1 MLNVAL
7 NVTLKVQRP
16 LRFVTFCMSALL
28 CVAGTGHAAQS
39 VQSVP
44 STPKPAYPV
53 NTFIGTQDDGNT
65 FPGASAPFGML
76 QVSPIGEHY
85 AGWRYTDPKIR
96 GFGHSFLSGAGCWE
110 QGGQLSVLP
119 VTGSIGPRGDFD
131 TKKAASFDQKRYA
144 SSYTHDGE
152 VGEAGY
158 FKIKLTGYGGI
169 VAESTALTRAAA
181 ERYTF
186 AASTRQGHIL
196 VNLGQ
201 ANERHAVVGSQL
213 RVVDDHS
220 LEGKIVT
227 RSFCGG
233 AQYAT
238 WFRMEF
244 DRPFKSHGI
253 WNENGGQI
261 GSTLSSLQGDSR
273 PHGAWFTFDVKDQHA
288 VTAISA
294 ISHVDAEGA
303 RLNLHADAYAQ
314 GVARSFDSMRTQ
326 AEQAWQQELQSVQI
340 EGASKDERT
349 VFYTALYHALLQPLT
364 GNDADGRYRGYDDQL
379 HTVDGSTYYEFF
391 SLWDTYRAQNQL
403 IALLRPE
410 RARDIA
416 TSVLKIHEQARWLPR
431 WGYANFESN
440 VMTGDPVTPFLVDL
454 WRYGALKGYEKQAY
468 AALRE
473 NAFGVPPFGSRSEG
487 RAGNTS
493 YLQNGYVQYDRTYRA
508 KGMDVDPHHG
518 GSATMEYAQADGALA
533 YMAEA
538 LGETADAA
546 ILRQRAGN
554 WRKVWD
560 STAKDAELGFT
571 GFPRAK
577 LDSGQWYSE
586 LDGSYTPRSEH
597 GFHEG
602 TAWQYQWLVQQDIV
616 GMVAAMGGRDLTAK
630 RLDAF
635 FAYDALRK
643 DPYQAVRKQWV
654 MGAYN
659 YYNQYRYNPNNEPDL
674 HVPWMY
680 TLVGQPW
687 KTSTVLRAAETL
699 FSNAPNG
706 VTGNDDLGTM
716 SAWYVFSA
724 LGLYPSTPGSGRFLL
739 HEPKFPKSQI
749 DLGNGKVLGI
759 EKLAAA
765 ARLPVGGYRF
775 IEQLSWNEKPH
786 EKVWLD
792 WEQVQQG
799 GLIRMQLNSNPS
811 APRWGSS
818 PQSLPPD
825 QTSEA
830 IR

>member
-1 MLNVAL
+1 MKNKIYGILAGAA
-7 NVTLKVQRP
+7 
-16 LRFVTFCMSALL
+16 FCL
-28 CVAGTGHAAQS
+28 GTQAA
-39 VQSVP
+39 
-44 STPKPAYPV
+44 PAPV

-85 AGWRYTDPKIR
+85 AGWHYTDPKIR
-96 GFGHSFLSGAGCWE
+96 GFGHFFLSGAGCWE

-119 VTGSIGPRGDFD
+119 VTGSIGKGGTFD
-131 TKKAASFDQKRYA
+131 TSKADSFDHKRYA
-144 SSYTHDGE
+144 SEYTHDGE
-152 VGEAGY
+152 VGDAGY
-158 FKIKLTGYGGI
+158 FKVKLTSYGGI
-169 VAESTALTRAAA
+169 TAETTALTRAAA

-186 AASTRQGHIL
+186 APGTAQGHVL

-201 ANERHAVVGSQL
+201 ANERHSVVGSSL

-220 LEGKIVT
+220 VEGKIVT

-244 DRPFKSHGI
+244 DHPFTAHGI
-253 WNENGGQI
+253 WNETGGTP
-261 GSTLSSLQGDSR
+261 GSRQPSLQGDSR
-273 PHGAWFTFDVKDQHA
+273 PHGAWFTFDVKDKQA

-294 ISHVDAEGA
+294 ISHVDADGA
-303 RLNLHADAYAQ
+303 RRNLLADAYAQ
-314 GVARSFDSMRTQ
+314 GAPRSFDSMREQ
-326 AEQAWQQELQSVQI
+326 AQQAWQKELKSVNI
-340 EGASKDERT
+340 EGADQNQRT

-364 GNDADGRYRGYDDQL
+364 GNDVDGRYRGYDDRI
-379 HTVDGSTYYEFF
+379 HSAGNATYYEFF

-416 TSVLKIHEQARWLPR
+416 DSVLKIREQGGWLPR

-454 WRYGALKGYEKQAY
+454 WRYGALKGREQQAY

-487 RAGNTS
+487 RAGNPS
-493 YLQNGYVQYDRTYRA
+493 YLSKGYVQYDLSFRA

-533 YMAEA
+533 FMAEA
-538 LGETADAA
+538 LGKKADAA
-546 ILRQRAGN
+546 LLRQRAGN
-554 WRKVWD
+554 WRNVWD
-560 STAKDAELGFT
+560 NTAQDKQLGFQ

-577 LDSGQWYSE
+577 TADGQWYTE
-586 LDGSYTPRSEH
+586 LDGSYTPRAEH

-602 TAWQYQWLVQQDIV
+602 TAWQYQWLVQQDV
-616 GMVAAMGGRDLTAK
+616 GGMVKAMGGREQTAR

-635 FAYDALRK
+635 FAYDALRA
-643 DPYQAVRKQWV
+643 DPFQAVRKEWV

-659 YYNQYRYNPNNEPDL
+659 YYNQFRYNPNNEPDL
-674 HVPWMY
+674 HAPWMY

-687 KTSTVLRAAETL
+687 KTSAVLRAAETL

-724 LGLYPSTPGSGRFLL
+724 LGIYPSTPGSGRFLL
-739 HEPKFPKSQI
+739 HEPKFARAQV
-749 DLGNGKVLGI
+749 DLGNGKQLLI
-759 EKLAAA
+759 EKDGPAASSSF
-765 ARLPVGGYRF
+765 VT
-775 IEQLSWNEKPH
+775 QLSWNAKPH
-786 EKVWLD
+786 DKVWLD
-792 WEQVQQG
+792 WEQLQRG
-799 GLIRMQLNSNPS
+799 GQLRMQLSTDP
-811 APRWGSS
+811 AAAHWGSS
-818 PQSLPPD
+818 PASVPPD
-825 QTSEA
+825 A
-830 IR
+830 N

>member
-1 MLNVAL
+1 MKNKIYGILAGAA
-7 NVTLKVQRP
+7 
-16 LRFVTFCMSALL
+16 FCL
-28 CVAGTGHAAQS
+28 GTQAIAAT
-39 VQSVP
+39 
-44 STPKPAYPV
+44 STAPV

-85 AGWRYTDPKIR
+85 AGWHYTDPKIR
-96 GFGHSFLSGAGCWE
+96 GFGHFFLSGAGCWE
-110 QGGQLSVLP
+110 QGGKLSVLP
-119 VTGSIGPRGDFD
+119 VTGSIGKGGTFD
-131 TKKAASFDQKRYA
+131 TSKADSFDHKRYA
-144 SSYTHDGE
+144 SEYTHDGE
-152 VGEAGY
+152 VGDAGY
-158 FKIKLTGYGGI
+158 FKVKLTSYGGI
-169 VAESTALTRAAA
+169 TAETTALTRAAA

-186 AASTRQGHIL
+186 AHGTAQGHIL

-201 ANERHAVVGSQL
+201 ANERHSVVGSSL

-220 LEGKIVT
+220 VEGKIVT

-244 DRPFKSHGI
+244 DRPFSAHGI
-253 WNENGGQI
+253 WNETGGTP
-261 GSTLSSLQGDSR
+261 GSRQPSLQGDSR
-273 PHGAWFTFDVKDQHA
+273 PHGAWFTFDVKDQQA

-294 ISHVDAEGA
+294 ISHVDADGA
-303 RLNLHADAYAQ
+303 RRNLRADAYAQ
-314 GVARSFDSMRTQ
+314 GAPRSFDSMREQ
-326 AEQAWQQELQSVQI
+326 AQQAWQKELKSVSI
-340 EGASKDERT
+340 EGADQNQRT

-364 GNDADGRYRGYDDQL
+364 GNDVDGRYRGYDDRI
-379 HTVDGSTYYEFF
+379 HSAGNATYYEFF

-416 TSVLKIHEQARWLPR
+416 DSVLKIREQGGWLPR

-454 WRYGALKGYEKQAY
+454 WRYGALKGREQQAY

-487 RAGNTS
+487 RAGNPS
-493 YLQNGYVQYDRTYRA
+493 YLSKGYVQYDLSFRA

-533 YMAEA
+533 FMAEA
-538 LGETADAA
+538 LGKKADAA
-546 ILRQRAGN
+546 LLRQRAGN
-554 WRKVWD
+554 WRNVWD
-560 STAKDAELGFT
+560 NAAKDQQLGFQ

-577 LDSGQWYSE
+577 TADGQWYTE
-586 LDGSYTPRSEH
+586 LDGSYTPRAEH

-602 TAWQYQWLVQQDIV
+602 TAWQYQWLVQQDV
-616 GMVAAMGGRDLTAK
+616 GGMVKAMGGREQTAR

-635 FAYDALRK
+635 FAYDALSA
-643 DPYQAVRKQWV
+643 DPFQAVRKEWV

-659 YYNQYRYNPNNEPDL
+659 YYNQFRYNPNNEPDL
-674 HVPWMY
+674 HAPWMY

-687 KTSTVLRAAETL
+687 KTSAVLRAAETL

-724 LGLYPSTPGSGRFLL
+724 LGIYPSTPGSGRFLL
-739 HEPKFPKSQI
+739 HEPKFAKAQV
-749 DLGNGKVLGI
+749 DLGNGKQLLI
-759 EKLAAA
+759 EKNAPAASSATSPA
-765 ARLPVGGYRF
+765 ALPSFVT
-775 IEQLSWNEKPH
+775 QLSWNAKPH
-786 EKVWLD
+786 DKVWLD
-792 WEQVQQG
+792 WEQLQRG
-799 GLIRMQLNSNPS
+799 GQLRMQLSTDP
-811 APRWGSS
+811 AAAHWGSS
-818 PQSLPPD
+818 PASVPPEPGA
-825 QTSEA
+825 SA
-830 IR
+830 AP

>member
-1 MLNVAL
+1 MKNKIYGILAGAA
-7 NVTLKVQRP
+7 
-16 LRFVTFCMSALL
+16 FCL
-28 CVAGTGHAAQS
+28 GTQAIAAT
-39 VQSVP
+39 
-44 STPKPAYPV
+44 STTPV

-85 AGWRYTDPKIR
+85 AGWHYTDPRIR
-96 GFGHSFLSGAGCWE
+96 GFGHFFLSGAGCWE

-119 VTGSIGPRGDFD
+119 VTGSIGKGGAFD
-131 TKKAASFDQKRYA
+131 TSKADSFDHKRYA
-144 SSYTHDGE
+144 SEYTHDGE
-152 VGEAGY
+152 VGDAGY
-158 FKIKLTGYGGI
+158 FKVKLTSYGGI
-169 VAESTALTRAAA
+169 TAETTALTRAAA

-186 AASTRQGHIL
+186 APGTAQGHIL

-201 ANERHAVVGSQL
+201 ANERHSVVGSSL

-220 LEGKIVT
+220 VEGKIVT

-244 DRPFKSHGI
+244 DRPFTAHGI
-253 WNENGGQI
+253 WNETGGTP
-261 GSTLSSLQGDSR
+261 GSRQPSLQGDSR
-273 PHGAWFTFDVKDQHA
+273 PHGAWFTFDVKDKQA

-294 ISHVDAEGA
+294 ISHVDADGA
-303 RLNLHADAYAQ
+303 RRNLRADAYAQ
-314 GVARSFDSMRTQ
+314 GAPRSFDSMREQ
-326 AEQAWQQELQSVQI
+326 AQQAWQKELKSVDI
-340 EGASKDERT
+340 EGADQNQRT

-364 GNDADGRYRGYDDQL
+364 GNDVDGRYRGYDDRI
-379 HTVDGSTYYEFF
+379 HSSGAATYYEFF

-416 TSVLKIHEQARWLPR
+416 DSVLKIREQGGWLPR

-454 WRYGALKGYEKQAY
+454 WRYGALKGREQQAY

-487 RAGNTS
+487 RAGNPS
-493 YLQNGYVQYDRTYRA
+493 YLSKGYVQYDLSFRA

-538 LGETADAA
+538 LGKKADAA
-546 ILRQRAGN
+546 LLRQRAGN
-554 WRKVWD
+554 WRNVWD
-560 STAKDAELGFT
+560 SSAQDKQLGFQ
-571 GFPRAK
+571 GFPRARTA
-577 LDSGQWYSE
+577 DGQWYTE
-586 LDGSYTPRSEH
+586 LDGSYTPRAEH

-602 TAWQYQWLVQQDIV
+602 TAWQYQWLVQQDV
-616 GMVAAMGGRDLTAK
+616 GGMVKAMGGREQTAR

-635 FAYDALRK
+635 FAYDALSA
-643 DPYQAVRKQWV
+643 DPFQAVRKEWV

-659 YYNQYRYNPNNEPDL
+659 YYNQFRYNPNNEPDL
-674 HVPWMY
+674 HAPWMY

-687 KTSTVLRAAETL
+687 KTSAVLRAAETL

-724 LGLYPSTPGSGRFLL
+724 LGIYPSTPGSGRFLL
-739 HEPKFPKSQI
+739 HEPKFARARV
-749 DLGNGKVLGI
+749 DLGNGKQLLI
-759 EKLAAA
+759 EKDGPAASA
-765 ARLPVGGYRF
+765 SFVT
-775 IEQLSWNEKPH
+775 QLSWNAKPH
-786 EKVWLD
+786 DKVWLD
-792 WEQVQQG
+792 WEQLQRG
-799 GLIRMQLNSNPS
+799 GQLRMQLSTDP
-811 APRWGSS
+811 AAAHWGSS
-818 PQSLPPD
+818 PASVPPD
-825 QTSEA
+825 A
-830 IR
+830 N

>member
-1 MLNVAL
+1 MKNKIYGILAGAA
-7 NVTLKVQRP
+7 
-16 LRFVTFCMSALL
+16 FCL
-28 CVAGTGHAAQS
+28 GTQAA
-39 VQSVP
+39 
-44 STPKPAYPV
+44 PAPV

-85 AGWRYTDPKIR
+85 AGWHYTDPKIR
-96 GFGHSFLSGAGCWE
+96 GFGHFFLSGAGCWE

-119 VTGSIGPRGDFD
+119 VTGSIGKGGTFD
-131 TKKAASFDQKRYA
+131 TSKAESFDHKRYA
-144 SSYTHDGE
+144 SEYTHDGE
-152 VGEAGY
+152 VGDAGY
-158 FKIKLTGYGGI
+158 FKVKLTSYGGI
-169 VAESTALTRAAA
+169 TAETTALTRAAA

-186 AASTRQGHIL
+186 APGTAQGHIL

-201 ANERHAVVGSQL
+201 ANERHSVVGSSL

-220 LEGKIVT
+220 VEGKIVT

-244 DRPFKSHGI
+244 DRPFTAHGI
-253 WNENGGQI
+253 WNETGGTP
-261 GSTLSSLQGDSR
+261 GSRQPSLQGDSR
-273 PHGAWFTFDVKDQHA
+273 PHGAWFTFDVKDKPA

-294 ISHVDAEGA
+294 ISHVDADGA
-303 RLNLHADAYAQ
+303 RRNLLADAYAQ
-314 GVARSFDSMRTQ
+314 GAPRSFDSMREQ
-326 AEQAWQQELQSVQI
+326 AQQAWQKELESVNI
-340 EGASKDERT
+340 EGADQNQRT

-364 GNDADGRYRGYDDQL
+364 GNDVDGRYRGYDDRI
-379 HTVDGSTYYEFF
+379 HSAGNATYYEFF

-416 TSVLKIHEQARWLPR
+416 DSVLNIREQGGWLPR

-454 WRYGALKGYEKQAY
+454 WRYGALKGREHQAY

-487 RAGNTS
+487 RAGNPS
-493 YLQNGYVQYDRTYRA
+493 YLSKGYVQYDLSFRA

-533 YMAEA
+533 FMAEA
-538 LGETADAA
+538 LGKKADAA
-546 ILRQRAGN
+546 LLRQRAGN
-554 WRKVWD
+554 WRNVWD
-560 STAKDAELGFT
+560 NAAKDQQLGFQ

-577 LDSGQWYSE
+577 TADGQWYTE
-586 LDGSYTPRSEH
+586 LDGSYTPRAEH

-602 TAWQYQWLVQQDIV
+602 TAWQYQWLVQQDV
-616 GMVAAMGGRDLTAK
+616 GGMVKAMGGREQTAR

-635 FAYDALRK
+635 FAYDALSA
-643 DPYQAVRKQWV
+643 DPFQAVRKEWV

-659 YYNQYRYNPNNEPDL
+659 YYNQFRYNPNNEPDL
-674 HVPWMY
+674 HAPWMY

-687 KTSTVLRAAETL
+687 KTSAVLRAAETL

-724 LGLYPSTPGSGRFLL
+724 LGIYPSTPGSGRFLL
-739 HEPKFPKSQI
+739 HEPKFARAEV
-749 DLGNGKVLGI
+749 DLGNGKQLVI
-759 EKLAAA
+759 EKEAPAGATAAA
-765 ARLPVGGYRF
+765 TSATSPAALPSF
-775 IEQLSWNEKPH
+775 ATQLSWNGRPH
-786 EKVWLD
+786 DKVWLD
-792 WEQVQQG
+792 WEQLQRG
-799 GLIRMQLNSNPS
+799 GQLRMQLS
-811 APRWGSS
+811 ADPGAANWGTS
-818 PQSLPPD
+818 PASVPPD
-825 QTSEA
+825 A
-830 IR
+830 N

>member
-1 MLNVAL
+1 MKKQFYGILAGAAL
-7 NVTLKVQRP
+7 CLGAQ
-16 LRFVTFCMSALL
+16 AI
-28 CVAGTGHAAQS
+28 AA
-39 VQSVP
+39 VI
-44 STPKPAYPV
+44 PAPV

-85 AGWRYTDPKIR
+85 AGWHYTDPKIR
-96 GFGHSFLSGAGCWE
+96 GFGHFFLSGAGCWE

-119 VTGSIGPRGDFD
+119 VTGSIGPGGAFD
-131 TKKAASFDQKRYA
+131 TSKAGSFDHKRYA
-144 SSYTHDGE
+144 SEYTHDGE
-152 VGEAGY
+152 VGDAGY
-158 FKIKLTGYGGI
+158 FKVRLTSYGGI
-169 VAESTALTRAAA
+169 TAETTALTRAAA

-186 AASTRQGHIL
+186 APGTAQGHIL

-201 ANERHAVVGSQL
+201 ANERHSVVGSSL

-220 LEGKIVT
+220 VEGKIVT

-244 DRPFKSHGI
+244 DRPFAAHGI
-253 WNENGGQI
+253 WNENGGTP
-261 GSTLSSLQGDSR
+261 GSRQPSLQGDSR
-273 PHGAWFTFDVKDQHA
+273 PHGAWFTFDVKDKQA

-294 ISHVDAEGA
+294 ISHVDADGA
-303 RLNLHADAYAQ
+303 RRNLRADAYAQ
-314 GVARSFDSMRTQ
+314 GAPRSFDSMREQ
-326 AEQAWQQELQSVQI
+326 AQQAWQKELKSVDI
-340 EGASKDERT
+340 EGADQNQRT

-364 GNDADGRYRGYDDQL
+364 GNDIDGRYRGYDDRI
-379 HTVDGSTYYEFF
+379 HSAGNATYYEFF

-416 TSVLKIHEQARWLPR
+416 DSVLKIREQGGWLPR

-454 WRYGALKGYEKQAY
+454 WRYGALKGREQQAY

-487 RAGNTS
+487 RAGNPS
-493 YLQNGYVQYDRTYRA
+493 YLAKGYVQYDLSFRA

-538 LGETADAA
+538 LGKKADAA
-546 ILRQRAGN
+546 LLRQRAGN
-554 WRKVWD
+554 WRNVWD
-560 STAKDAELGFT
+560 SAAKDQPLGFQ
-571 GFPRAK
+571 GFPRARTA
-577 LDSGQWYSE
+577 DGQWYTE
-586 LDGSYTPRSEH
+586 LDGSYTPRAEH

-602 TAWQYQWLVQQDIV
+602 TAWQYQWLVQQDV
-616 GMVAAMGGRDLTAK
+616 GGMVKAMGGREQAAR

-635 FAYDALRK
+635 FAYDALGA
-643 DPYQAVRKQWV
+643 DPFQAVRKEWV

-659 YYNQYRYNPNNEPDL
+659 YYNQFRYNPNNEPDL
-674 HVPWMY
+674 HAPWMY

-687 KTSTVLRAAETL
+687 KTSAVLRAAETL

-724 LGLYPSTPGSGRFLL
+724 LGIYPSTPGSGRFLL
-739 HEPKFPKSQI
+739 HEPKFAMAEV
-749 DLGNGKVLGI
+749 DLGNGKQLLI
-759 EKLAAA
+759 EKEAPAGAAA
-765 ARLPVGGYRF
+765 ALPSF
-775 IEQLSWNEKPH
+775 ATQLSWNGRPH
-786 EKVWLD
+786 DKVWLD
-792 WEQVQQG
+792 WEQLQRG
-799 GLIRMQLNSNPS
+799 GQLRMQLSTDP
-811 APRWGSS
+811 AAARWGSS
-818 PQSLPPD
+818 PASVPPD
-825 QTSEA
+825 A
-830 IR
+830 N